1 VRYVRSPT
9 IGATRPS
16 PERADGPSYFRR
28 HDTRKCYAKLLA
40 EGAADKFP
48 GSAVRWGQAEA
59 AKKRKVAPLGNAVC
73 GSRSKSAILAG
84 HLTTP
89 KLEAGCPGDT
99 GPKPGSLPR
108 SVSSHTPDR
117 RCSNGGK
124 TIYLRWQVPLV
135 DWSRDGQQSH
145 MRPIVASTVA
155 LHATIKRYNRAAS
168 RLGRNDGRDRTD
180 RRVMLV
186 NSTAAIDWLDA
197 PCVGGYPS
205 AADIREAKGRT
216 P

>member
-1 VRYVRSPT
+1 MLAGQFVKRNLQACATTSGGHFEQRVRSDNLTVAILFGVARYISGGSSSVRYVRSPT

-84 HLTTP
+84 HLTNP

-155 LHATIKRYNRAAS
+155 CM
-168 RLGRNDGRDRTD
+168 
-180 RRVMLV
+180 RR
-186 NSTAAIDWLDA
+186 
-197 PCVGGYPS
+197 
-205 AADIREAKGRT
+205 
-216 P
+216 